1 MKTQVLSDSRSLLS
15 STSCDQGSGRHPHR
29 ATHVFFAL
37 SIAAMLFAANPGRL
51 VSEGTFSATP
61 TSLAFGDVPVGT
73 KDTRI
78 IQLKNSTTANILI
91 SKIAATGSGFS
102 VSGINTPTT
111 LHAGSAVQFDVAFLP
126 EASGTADGTMTV
138 TESSG
143 SKLTVALSGTGE
155 GSSRVLDVT
164 PGSVSF
170 GDVDVNETS
179 TADVT
184 LKNGGNSNISVT
196 SVRSSGTG
204 LSTTGVSANTTIEP
218 GQSATVKAEYA
229 PKAAGNLSGTI
240 TVASNA
246 SNGTVTVPVSGTAV
260 TPPPSGS
267 SAVDLHWNA
276 SSSSSV
282 TGYNVYRGSASGGPY
297 TKLSSSPV
305 SGTSYTDSTV
315 TAGKEYFY
323 VVTAVNADGSSGYSN
338 QASVTIP

>member
-1 MKTQVLSDSRSLLS
+1 
-15 STSCDQGSGRHPHR
+15 
-29 ATHVFFAL
+29 
-37 SIAAMLFAANPGRL
+37 MLFAANPGRL
-51 VSEGTFSATP
+51 GSEGTFSATP
-61 TSLAFGDVPVGT
+61 TRLAFGDVPVGT
-73 KDTRI
+73 KNTRI
-78 IQLKNSTTANILI
+78 IQLKNGTTANILI
-91 SKIAATGSGFS
+91 SKIAATGRGFS
-102 VSGINTPTT
+102 VFGINTPTT
-111 LHAGSAVQFDVAFLP
+111 LRAGSAVQFDVAFLP
-126 EASGTADGTMTV
+126 ETSGTVDGTMTV

-155 GSSRVLDVT
+155 GSSRTLDVT

-196 SVRSSGTG
+196 SVTSSGTG

-218 GQSATVKAEYA
+218 RQSATIKAEYA

-240 TVASNA
+240 TIASNA
-246 SNGTVTVPVSGTAV
+246 SNGTSIKVPVTGTAV
-260 TPPPSGS
+260 APPPSGS
-267 SAVDLHWNA
+267 PAVDLHWNA
-276 SSSSSV
+276 SSSSGV
-282 TGYNVYRGSASGGPY
+282 TGYNVYRGTASGGPY

-305 SGTSYTDSTV
+305 SGTGYTDSTV

-338 QASVTIP
+338 QASVTVP

>member
-1 MKTQVLSDSRSLLS
+1 
-15 STSCDQGSGRHPHR
+15 
-29 ATHVFFAL
+29 
-37 SIAAMLFAANPGRL
+37 MLFAANPGRL

-73 KDTRI
+73 KNTRI
-78 IQLKNSTTANILI
+78 IQLKNGTTENILI

-111 LHAGSAVQFDVAFLP
+111 LRAGSAVQFDVAFLP

-155 GSSRVLDVT
+155 GSSHVLDVT

-184 LKNGGNSNISVT
+184 LKNAGNSNISVS
-196 SVRSSGTG
+196 SVTSSGTG

-240 TVASNA
+240 TIASNA
-246 SNGTVTVPVSGTAV
+246 SNGSVKVPVTGTAV

-267 SAVDLHWNA
+267 SVVDLKWNA
-276 SSSSSV
+276 SSSSTV
-282 TGYNVYRGSASGGPY
+282 TGYNVYRGTASGGPY
-297 TKLSSSPV
+297 TKLSSV
-305 SGTSYTDSTV
+305 SGTSYTDSSV

-338 QASVTIP
+338 QASVTVP